1 VEVNHQFGG
10 IMGAIH
16 KLNTVRR
23 RARKVLLGVAILG
36 LGIVMGLPSAVADPG
51 KGKGNAYAHK
61 SQGFGHMTPYSRV
74 AKLPVVKD
82 KGKIDYEATYA
93 KARAASI
100 ALATYVKEKVEAD
113 ELGLDVIQGYDWI
126 LGGLEEDSAEGISE
140 AVLRIPSSKLINPN
154 LPASPANTKK
164 ANVMDLCNR
173 KWASMALGVAPIVDD
188 KKVVNGYIHSP
199 TLPCEVAIWNDD
211 KHIYVDMLDPNA
223 IFTLF
228 FTDVLFSEDMEDPAF
243 ADAIYAMPEQVKSE
257 IMAIIYAALSEFD
270 PEMSEM
276 DQKIGPDYHSIEDI
290 VEVVADSPYESPFLH
305 MAYTKVGGA
314 AFTSGESLVVAEGI
328 IAAMSTHADNPG
340 VHPTPITDDYQ
351 GNHVNGLL
359 DDVLSEKSSWRS
371 ARLSPITIPGKNHI
385 IEACSPKY
393 AKMALGTGLH
403 HATALPCE
411 ITVQIVDLDANG
423 TKESLVISY
432 LDPGFMLNALF
443 ADVTDAEK
451 EGFADIP
458 GTIMEDLQNVVTA
471 ALEFQNSGMDL
482 NPNERIFYNMLP

>member
-1 VEVNHQFGG
+1 
-10 IMGAIH
+10 MGAIH
-16 KLNTVRR
+16 QSNA
-23 RARKVLLGVAILG
+23 ARCWTKKVLLGGAILG
-36 LGIVMGLPSAVADPG
+36 LGIIIGLPSAMANQ
-51 KGKGNAYAHK
+51 GKGNAYAHK

-74 AKLPVVKD
+74 AKLPVVKVR
-82 KGKIDYEATYA
+82 GKIDYEATYK

-100 ALATYVKEKVEAD
+100 ALATYVEGTVEAN
-113 ELGLDVIQGYDWI
+113 ELGEDVIQGIDWI
-126 LGGLEEDSAEGISE
+126 LGGLEKGGDLDDAISE
-140 AVLRIPSSKLINPN
+140 AVLRIPAQKPIDPN
-154 LPASPANTKK
+154 FDTGAILDSGTVNIKK
-164 ANVMDLCNR
+164 ANVMDLCNK

-188 KKVVNGYIHSP
+188 KKVVNGYTHSP

-223 IFTLF
+223 IFTMF
-228 FTDVLFSEDMEDPAF
+228 FTDVLFSEDMHDPAF
-243 ADAIYAMPEQVKSE
+243 ADAIYAMPKQVKSE

-276 DQKIGPDYHSIEDI
+276 DQKIGPEYHSIEDV
-290 VEVVADSPYESPFLH
+290 VEVLADSPYESPFLH
-305 MAYTKVGGA
+305 MAYTKDGGA
-314 AFTSGESLVVAEGI
+314 AFTPSESLAVAKAI
-328 IAAMSTHADNPG
+328 IAAMSTHDNNPG
-340 VHPTPITDDYQ
+340 VHPTPITADYEGNTFDDPDTT
-351 GNHVNGLL
+351 L
-359 DDVLSEKSSWRS
+359 DDVLSYKSSWRS

-411 ITVQIVDLDANG
+411 ITVQILDYDEDG

-443 ADVTDAEK
+443 SDVTDAEK

-458 GTIMEDLQNVVTA
+458 GNIMVDLQNVVTA
-471 ALEFQNSGMDL
+471 ALESQDGLDL
-482 NPNERIFYNMLP
+482 YSNLGVRIKYEMLP

>member
-1 VEVNHQFGG
+1 
-10 IMGAIH
+10 MGAIH
-16 KLNTVRR
+16 QSNEAGGWT
-23 RARKVLLGVAILG
+23 RKVLLGGAILG
-36 LGIVMGLPSAVADPG
+36 LGIIMGLPSAVANQ
-51 KGKGNAYAHK
+51 GKGNAYAHK

-74 AKLPVVKD
+74 AKLPVVKNH
-82 KGKIDYEATYA
+82 GKIDYEATYA

-100 ALATYVKEKVEAD
+100 ALATYVKEKVEAE

-140 AVLRIPSSKLINPN
+140 AVLRIPSSKKINPD
-154 LPASPANTKK
+154 LPSSPANTKK
-164 ANVMDLCNR
+164 ANVMDLCNK

-188 KKVVNGYIHSP
+188 KKIVNGYTHSP

-243 ADAIYAMPEQVKSE
+243 ADAIYAMPQQVKSE

-270 PEMSEM
+270 PEMTEM
-276 DQKIGPDYHSIEDI
+276 DQKIGPDYHSIDD
-290 VEVVADSPYESPFLH
+290 VVAVVADSPYASPFMH
-305 MAYTKVGGA
+305 VAYTQA
-314 AFTSGESLVVAEGI
+314 DDEAFTPADSLAVAEAI
-328 IAAMSTHADNPG
+328 IAAMSTHDNNPG
-340 VHPTPITDDYQ
+340 VHPTPITADYE
-351 GNHVNGLL
+351 GTPLVDGTTL
-359 DDVLSEKSSWRS
+359 DDVLSTASSWRS

-411 ITVQIVDLDANG
+411 ITVQILDLDLDG
-423 TKESLVISY
+423 SGSKESLVISY

-458 GTIMEDLQNVVTA
+458 ETIMVDLQNVVTA
-471 ALEFQNSGMDL
+471 ALEFGNSGMDL
-482 NPNERIFYNMLP
+482 NPSEQIYYNMLP

>member
-1 VEVNHQFGG
+1 
-10 IMGAIH
+10 MGAIH
-16 KLNTVRR
+16 KSNAAGRR
-23 RARKVLLGVAILG
+23 TRKALLGGAILG
-36 LGIVMGLPSAVADPG
+36 LGIVMGLSPAVANQ
-51 KGKGNAYAHK
+51 GKGNAYAHK
-61 SQGFGHMTPYSRV
+61 SDGFGHMTPYARV

-100 ALATYVKEKVEAD
+100 ALATYVKEKIEAE

-126 LGGLEEDSAEGISE
+126 LGGLEEGGDPDEAIAE
-140 AVLRIPSSKLINPN
+140 AVLRIPAAKPINPN
-154 LPASPANTKK
+154 FPLGATLDNGTVNVKK

-173 KWASMALGVAPIVDD
+173 KWASMALGVAPIVGD
-188 KKVVNGYIHSP
+188 KKVVNGYTHSP

-223 IFTLF
+223 IFTMF
-228 FTDVLFSEDMEDPAF
+228 FTDVLFSEEMNDPAF
-243 ADAIYAMPEQVKSE
+243 ADAIYAMPKQVKSE

-276 DQKIGPDYHSIEDI
+276 DQKIGPDYHSIDD
-290 VEVVADSPYESPFLH
+290 VVAVVADSPYESPFMH
-305 MAYTKVGGA
+305 MAYTKVDET
-314 AFTSGESLVVAEGI
+314 AFFTPAESLAVAEAI
-328 IAAMSTHADNPG
+328 IAAMSTHDNNPG
-340 VHPTPITDDYQ
+340 VHPTPITEDYE
-351 GNHVNGLL
+351 GNLVNGIL
-359 DDVLSEKSSWRS
+359 DDVLSTGSSWRS

-411 ITVQIVDLDANG
+411 ITVQILDFDEDG

-451 EGFADIP
+451 ESFADIP
-458 GTIMEDLQNVVTA
+458 GTIMVDLQNVVTA

-482 NPNERIFYNMLP
+482 NLGERISYNMLP

>member
-1 VEVNHQFGG
+1 
-10 IMGAIH
+10 
-16 KLNTVRR
+16 
-23 RARKVLLGVAILG
+23 
-36 LGIVMGLPSAVADPG
+36 MGLQSAVANQ
-51 KGKGNAYAHK
+51 GKGNAYAHK

-74 AKLPVVKD
+74 AKLPVVKVR
-82 KGKIDYEATYA
+82 GKIDYEATYK

-100 ALATYVKEKVEAD
+100 ALATYVEGTIEAN
-113 ELGLDVIQGYDWI
+113 ELGEDVIQGIDWI
-126 LGGLEEDSAEGISE
+126 LGGLEKGGDLDDAISE
-140 AVLRIPSSKLINPN
+140 AVLRIPAQKPIDPN
-154 LPASPANTKK
+154 FDTGATLDSGTVNIKK
-164 ANVMDLCNR
+164 ANVMDLCNK

-188 KKVVNGYIHSP
+188 KKVVNGYTHSP

-223 IFTLF
+223 IFTMF
-228 FTDVLFSEDMEDPAF
+228 FTDVLFSEDMNDPAF
-243 ADAIYAMPEQVKSE
+243 ADAIYAMPKQVKSE

-276 DQKIGPDYHSIEDI
+276 DQKIGPEYHSIEDV
-290 VEVVADSPYESPFLH
+290 VEVLADSPYESPFLH
-305 MAYTKVGGA
+305 MAYTKVEKT
-314 AFTSGESLVVAEGI
+314 AFFTPDDSLAVAKAI

-340 VHPTPITDDYQ
+340 VHPTPITVDYE
-351 GNHVNGLL
+351 GYPVEDTNGDEIIDL
-359 DDVLSEKSSWRS
+359 DDALSVKSSWRS

-411 ITVQIVDLDANG
+411 ITVQIMDFDEDG

-443 ADVTDAEK
+443 ADVTEAEK
-451 EGFADIP
+451 ESFADIP
-458 GTIMEDLQNVVTA
+458 GTIMVDLQNVVTA

-482 NPNERIFYNMLP
+482 NLGERISYDMLP

>member
-1 VEVNHQFGG
+1 
-10 IMGAIH
+10 MGAIH
-16 KLNTVRR
+16 KLKTAGY
-23 RARKVLLGVAILG
+23 RARKVLLGGVILG
-36 LGIVMGLPSAVADPG
+36 LGIVMGLSSAVANQ
-51 KGKGNAYAHK
+51 GKGNAYAHK
-61 SQGFGHMTPYSRV
+61 SNGFGHMTPYSRV

-82 KGKIDYEATYA
+82 RGKINYEATYA

-100 ALATYVKEKVEAD
+100 ALATYVKEKVEAE

-126 LGGLEEDSAEGISE
+126 LGGMEEGDDSAEGISE

-243 ADAIYAMPEQVKSE
+243 ADAIYAMPKQVKSE

-276 DQKIGPDYHSIEDI
+276 DQKIGPDYHSIDDI
-290 VEVVADSPYESPFLH
+290 VAVVADSPYQSPFKH
-305 MAYTKVGGA
+305 VAYTKVDGSE
-314 AFTSGESLVVAEGI
+314 FEPSESTAVAEAI
-328 IAAMSTHADNPG
+328 IAAMSTHDNNPG
-340 VHPTPITDDYQ
+340 VHPTPITEDYE
-351 GNHVNGLL
+351 GNSVEDTNTDGNIDL
-359 DDVLSEKSSWRS
+359 DDALSGGSSWRS

-411 ITVQIVDLDANG
+411 ITVQIMDLLDG
-423 TKESLVISY
+423 DVIKESLVISY

-471 ALEFQNSGMDL
+471 ALEFQNSGLDL
-482 NPNERIFYNMLP
+482 NPSEQIFYNMLP